1 MKKTPRKKPPLTLN
15 HETVRVLST
24 PPLAVIIGGRA
35 WTTEPSA
42 DAPSGCPGCVS
53 Q

>member
-1 MKKTPRKKPPLTLN
+1 MKKTPRKTPPLTLN

-24 PPLAVIIGGRA
+24 PSLAVIIGGR

-42 DAPSGCPGCVS
+42 APSGCPGCVS